1 MVCNRHIHGWQST
14 LKILR
19 VACVRTES
27 MSGDG
32 RGWEHGAVRVFK
44 FFLENDKDDF
54 AKSFEV
60 DCCTAMVSQ
69 KFTVVYDYTTV
80 AKSFE
85 RHLIYIY
92 ETWYFSI
99 HLGYC

>member
-1 MVCNRHIHGWQST
+1 
-14 LKILR
+14 
-19 VACVRTES
+19 
-27 MSGDG
+27 MSVDG
-32 RGWEHGAVRVFK
+32 RGQWEHGAVSLK

-60 DCCTAMVSQ
+60 DCCTAMISQ
-69 KFTVVYDYTTV
+69 EFTVVYDFTMM

-99 HLGYC
+99 HQDTVNSHLPSPVKLNQIA